1 MIKLRD
7 LEYLVAI
14 DDHKH
19 FGKAAEACFV
29 SQPTL
34 SGQIIKL
41 EEQLSL
47 QLVERHRRSVM
58 LTPAGEALIS
68 KARLVLRAAEDFEAT
83 AKSLLDPLA
92 GELHVGLIPT
102 LAPYLLPHIMP
113 DLNRALPNLQ
123 FFLHENKTSA
133 LLQELN
139 SGKLDLLILPY
150 REDMDAFER
159 YDLFAEE
166 LMLTVPNP
174 HPLADKTTAT
184 LQDLHNEQ
192 ILTLEDGHCLRD
204 QALGYCFS
212 AGAHEDNRFQ
222 ATSLETLRYMV
233 ASGLGITL
241 LPKLATLNQQADSNL
256 TYIPFAEPA
265 PVRHISLVIRP
276 NYSRMETVRAV
287 VSELRT
293 SLAKLAPLLEGT

>member
-14 DDHKH
+14 DEHKH
-19 FGKAAEACFV
+19 FGRAAEACFV

-41 EEQLSL
+41 EDQLSL

-58 LTPAGEALIS
+58 LTPAGETLIA
-68 KARLVLRAAEDFEAT
+68 KARKVLQAAEEFEST

-92 GELHVGLIPT
+92 GDLHVGMIPT

-113 DLNRALPNLQ
+113 GLNRALPNIH
-123 FFLHENKTSA
+123 FYLHENKTHN

-139 SGKLDLLILPY
+139 GGKLDVLILPY
-150 REDMDAFER
+150 LEDMDHFER
-159 YDLFAEE
+159 YDLFEEE
-166 LMLTVPNP
+166 LLLAVPRQ
-174 HPLADKTTAT
+174 HPFANKDQVT
-184 LQDLHNEQ
+184 LDDLQGEQ

-233 ASGLGITL
+233 ASGLGMTL
-241 LPKLATLNQQADSNL
+241 LPKLATLNQQPDNNL
-256 TYIPFAEPA
+256 HYIPFSDPA
-265 PVRHISLVIRP
+265 PTRNISLVIRP
-276 NYSRMETVRAV
+276 NYSRMEAVRAV
-287 VSELRT
+287 VSDVRVSLSKLSEL
-293 SLAKLAPLLEGT
+293 